1 MRLKNKDKRLTAN
14 ENAKNVNDNENSGKT
29 GEISAEKY
37 ELSKTD
43 EDSLLKL
50 MNECDFATTNAEMFI
65 ERLQTELV
73 YLDTVRQME
82 CETFLLNS
90 RF

>member
-1 MRLKNKDKRLTAN
+1 MGRESARKPPEAEREEMKKIKK
-14 ENAKNVNDNENSGKT
+14 ENSDNVNKKEEALS
-29 GEISAEKY
+29 EQL
-37 ELSKTD
+37 ELTKSD

-73 YLDTVRQME
+73 YLDTVRIAF
-82 CETFLLNS
+82 CH
-90 RF
+90 

>member
-1 MRLKNKDKRLTAN
+1 MYYLIYLLHFKDKKSNSKDATKK
-14 ENAKNVNDNENSGKT
+14 ENSDNVNKKEEALS
-29 GEISAEKY
+29 EQL
-37 ELSKTD
+37 ELTKSD

-73 YLDTVRQME
+73 YLDTVRKASSNE
-82 CETFLLNS
+82 Y
-90 RF
+90 